1 MKLLNINKEKEKSNS
16 NGSIQEQF
24 SPITPATTEN
34 SELENV
40 NKNPYMEVIYKRL
53 RAMRKRMVRVEK
65 YEEIA
70 NSTPDGK
77 NQLNAD
83 QLNSLEKKG
92 ELAAVIKQSEDIL
105 KSMEAVD
112 KEEVKKEKAQK
123 KTQQEENEK
132 AISNAIKEAKNE
144 HTESIIFLL
153 DFFRLVHF
161 QQLNIVQL
169 SELESEV
176 VETLRAKLT
185 TMAEEAKNEELK
197 DQRVKDILDNVN
209 KLQHSDENIIMNL
222 FTNSIVVQDSNNKN
236 ENDNNNLEQE
246 ITYSRVRSLIQSPPI
261 LETTEVQLEQEDID
275 DDTNNNINQEEFVI
289 INKETENNAD
299 NNSTSNINK
308 SDLDQDE
315 KLQIQPEIETSIE
328 ETSQNQTVQESVRLA
343 TDDQFH
349 YPEQNP
355 IEQSNQHDDDTNLTQ
370 QQPSNVDVV
379 TNDDNNQQISQ
390 EQSVTT
396 SQEYVIQPTQ
406 ISNDENLT
414 QSITEPISTIPTSV
428 TDTQQQSPPI
438 VLSQQQTF
446 ESESQNQQSSKPQIR
461 QFVSKQLG
469 DTQPPPLTPRNQGNS
484 NRGYRP
490 AYRNNSNR
498 TGGNNNS
505 GGNNNGGYNNNR
517 GGGQS
522 QRRDSGSRNGSF
534 KPRPQ

>member
-1 MKLLNINKEKEKSNS
+1 
-16 NGSIQEQF
+16 
-24 SPITPATTEN
+24 
-34 SELENV
+34 
-40 NKNPYMEVIYKRL
+40 
-53 RAMRKRMVRVEK
+53 
-65 YEEIA
+65 
-70 NSTPDGK
+70 
-77 NQLNAD
+77 
-83 QLNSLEKKG
+83 
-92 ELAAVIKQSEDIL
+92 
-105 KSMEAVD
+105 
-112 KEEVKKEKAQK
+112 
-123 KTQQEENEK
+123 

-522 QRRDSGSRNGSF
+522 QRRDSVGTRGG
-534 KPRPQ
+534 RG

>member
-355 IEQSNQHDDDTNLTQ
+355 IEQSNQHDDVTNLTQ

-522 QRRDSGSRNGSF
+522 QRRDS
-534 KPRPQ
+534 

>member
-123 KTQQEENEK
+123 KAQQEENEK

-299 NNSTSNINK
+299 NSTSNINK

-343 TDDQFH
+343 ADDVTDTIAAARLNQTAEIEHQASSPPPPQISQQFH

-446 ESESQNQQSSKPQIR
+446 ESESQNQQPSKPQIR

-469 DTQPPPLTPRNQGNS
+469 DTQPPPLTPRNQVG
-484 NRGYRP
+484 P
-490 AYRNNSNR
+490 
-498 TGGNNNS
+498 
-505 GGNNNGGYNNNR
+505 R
-517 GGGQS
+517 GGRG
-522 QRRDSGSRNGSF
+522 
-534 KPRPQ
+534 